1 MKIYK
6 EEKLNEEKRNKNKL
20 IFWIFKISLMTFFL
34 SFMLS
39 FFSEIILKSS
49 NLFMAFLLL
58 IIFLFLNVFSDML
71 GLAIT
76 SCQKSALKDFVKRE
90 DVYRKAVYLVNNSDK
105 VSSVLCD
112 VIGDVSGILC
122 GVSGTIIAIGLSVKY
137 NTLSINIFL
146 GTIVSASIAALT
158 VFFKAFAKR
167 YAIEHSTF
175 IVCWTSKKLI
185 KIRKIFSIIFRRKK

>member
-6 EEKLNEEKRNKNKL
+6 EEKLSEEKRNKNKL

-34 SFMLS
+34 SFMFS

-76 SCQKSALKDFVKRE
+76 SCQKSALKDFVKR
-90 DVYRKAVYLVNNSDK
+90 
-105 VSSVLCD
+105 
-112 VIGDVSGILC
+112 I
-122 GVSGTIIAIGLSVKY
+122 
-137 NTLSINIFL
+137 
-146 GTIVSASIAALT
+146 
-158 VFFKAFAKR
+158 
-167 YAIEHSTF
+167 
-175 IVCWTSKKLI
+175 
-185 KIRKIFSIIFRRKK
+185 